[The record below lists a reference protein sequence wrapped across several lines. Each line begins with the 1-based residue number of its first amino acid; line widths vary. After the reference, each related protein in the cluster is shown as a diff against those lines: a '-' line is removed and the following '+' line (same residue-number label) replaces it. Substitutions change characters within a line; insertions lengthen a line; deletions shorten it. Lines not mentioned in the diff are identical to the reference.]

1 MLYGWHTYF
10 YFTIILLVRQRKHID
25 NLMTSKQIFMY
36 KQTEKQTVLSQFAF
50 LPNYIGLINP

>member
-1 MLYGWHTYF
+1 MLYGWHTNF
-10 YFTIILLVRQRKHID
+10 YFTITLLVRQRKHID

-50 LPNYIGLINP
+50 LPNYIGLMNL